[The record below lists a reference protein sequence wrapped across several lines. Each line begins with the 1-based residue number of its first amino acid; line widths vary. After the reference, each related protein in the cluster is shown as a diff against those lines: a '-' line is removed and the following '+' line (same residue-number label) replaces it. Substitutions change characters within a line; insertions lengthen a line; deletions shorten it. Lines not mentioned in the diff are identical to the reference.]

1 MSPLE
6 AAAQTIEDSP
16 ETLIETV
23 ETISTNFH
31 IHPIIVSVVV
41 SVVVLIVAKILCAAI
56 KKSLKKL
63 AGKSSKFSLIMA
75 QLVWKL
81 CAAIIWIIAIVA
93 VLGIFGIDLTPVLAG
108 LGITGVVLGFALQ
121 ESISSLFSGIMIAI
135 NTPFRV
141 GDWVDIGDIS
151 GTVVSMDLMCVT
163 LSSGDNKKITM
174 NNKNV
179 WGNTIVN
186 YSYIE
191 RRRLDMTVSV
201 RYTDDLE
208 VAKETIRE
216 LLKSYPE
223 ILPEPVPLVEIGSY
237 GASSVSLY
245 VRPWVSPS
253 DYWPVYWKFNA
264 DILKALQ
271 ARGVEFDPDMIA
283 NGNDSIE
290 GGITGTE
297 QIMKLP
303 GITAIFAGNDQ
314 TAFGIYRWAY
324 LNGVRIPDDLSVIG
338 FDDVPQAATLIPPMT
353 TVRFPVQEV
362 VNHLVKLLI
371 AKLRQETLPPG
382 QITLDMPLVIRHSV
396 ADRKRISAG
405 RRKKALPS
413 GKKNKTIPSIIL

>member
-1 MSPLE
+1 MFLLE
-6 AAAQTIEDSP
+6 AAATATEGPDFIS
-16 ETLIETV
+16 TV
-23 ETISTNFH
+23 EEISNGLEKGFH
-31 IHPIIVSVVV
+31 IPSVVTHIIFAV
-41 SVVVLIVAKILCAAI
+41 IVLIVAKVLVLIIKHAI
-56 KKSLKKL
+56 INV
-63 AGKSSKFSLIMA
+63 SKRSRKFTFIMA

-81 CAAIIWIIAIVA
+81 CAALIWIIAIIA

-271 ARGVEFDPDMIA
+271 ARGV
-283 NGNDSIE
+283 
-290 GGITGTE
+290 
-297 QIMKLP
+297 
-303 GITAIFAGNDQ
+303 
-314 TAFGIYRWAY
+314 
-324 LNGVRIPDDLSVIG
+324 
-338 FDDVPQAATLIPPMT
+338 
-353 TVRFPVQEV
+353 
-362 VNHLVKLLI
+362 
-371 AKLRQETLPPG
+371 
-382 QITLDMPLVIRHSV
+382 DMPYNQLDVHLIQ
-396 ADRKRISAG
+396 
-405 RRKKALPS
+405 
-413 GKKNKTIPSIIL
+413 N